1 MENKYVGLMVIGIAI
16 VFFFI
21 VMSFNQALED
31 IVNEN
36 CTHGIQCPMQTTLK
50 TQKVI
55 SYSLIGLLVIVGG
68 FVTFLFKEKHIGKK
82 VLSNEEKKKLLEK
95 LDVDEKKIVEL
106 INGKEGSMYQSDV
119 MKELELSKVKVTRI
133 LDRLEGKGILER
145 KRRGMTNIVI
155 LK

>member
-1 MENKYVGLMVIGIAI
+1 MENKYVGIMVIGIAI
-16 VFFFI
+16 VFLFI

-36 CTHGIQCPMQTTLK
+36 CTHGIQCPMYTTLK

-55 SYSLIGLLVIVGG
+55 SYSLIGLLVIVGS
-68 FVTFLFKEKHIGKK
+68 FVALLFKEKNVEKK
-82 VLSNEEKKKLLEK
+82 VLSLDEKKRIMEK
-95 LDVDEKKIVEL
+95 LDSDEKRVVEL
-106 INGKEGSMYQSDV
+106 INAKEGSMYQSDV
-119 MKELELSKVKVTRI
+119 MKELDVSKVKVTRI
-133 LDRLEGKGILER
+133 LDRLEGRGLLER